1 VELRDLIVTPL
12 LILLVY
18 GIAYFVRHRFTTET
32 NRKYFIPALTFR
44 IAGAIALG
52 LVYQFYYTSGDT
64 FTYHTHGSRPLW
76 EAILDSPLKGFG
88 YLFSNGQYGNGL
100 WNISQEVWQW
110 RENSSFFIIRIATFF
125 DLITFSTYS
134 ATAVLFGVFS
144 FVGAWLLFV
153 TFSTRFPTEE
163 SKLAWA
169 CLFIPSVVFW
179 GSGILKDSITLSCI
193 CIATYTVSRIF
204 LEGRPNLKTFIVLFL
219 AIYFIFSIKI
229 FILQAFVPALI
240 LWVLLN
246 KIHQVKS
253 LMARVIS
260 LPFFLLIV
268 VLLSYVFVLQLGDAN
283 KRYSVNELA
292 ETARVTAY
300 DIRFWTGKDAGS
312 GYNLGEFDG
321 TLKGMLVRAPQA
333 INVALFRPYPWEVK
347 NPLMAMSSLESLAL
361 IFLTIFCLIFYW
373 RNIIRNFIKPDA
385 LFCFA
390 FSLTFAFGVGIA
402 TYNFGTLARYKIPL
416 LPFYLIGLIIISSG
430 KISNQSISQDSV

>member
-1 VELRDLIVTPL
+1 MELRDLIVTPL
-12 LILLVY
+12 LLLLVY
-18 GIAYFVRHRFTTET
+18 GLAYFVRPHFTTET
-32 NRKYFIPALTFR
+32 NKKYFIPALTVR
-44 IAGAIALG
+44 IVGAIALG

-76 EAILDSPLKGFG
+76 KAIMHSPLDGFR
-88 YLFSNGQYGNGL
+88 YLFSNGEYGKGL

-134 ATAVLFGVFS
+134 ATATLFGVFG
-144 FVGAWLLFV
+144 FIGAWMLFV
-153 TFSTRFPTEE
+153 TFSSRVHDEE
-163 SKLAWA
+163 GKLAWA

-179 GSGILKDSITLSCI
+179 GSGVLKDTITLSCI
-193 CIATYTVSRIF
+193 GIATFAVNEIFFKSRF
-204 LEGRPNLKTFIVLFL
+204 NLKILVILFL
-219 AIYFIFSIKI
+219 SLFFIYSIKI

-240 LWVLLN
+240 LWVLIN
-246 KIHQVKS
+246 KIQKVKS
-253 LMARVIS
+253 SMLRVMAF
-260 LPFFLLIV
+260 PFFLLMIIS
-268 VLLSYVFVLQLGDAN
+268 LSYFFILRLGDAN

-321 TLKGMLVRAPQA
+321 TLTGMLIRAPQA

-347 NPLMAMSSLESLAL
+347 NPLMALSSLESLVL
-361 IFLTIFCLIFYW
+361 MCLTLFCILFFW
-373 RNIIRNFIKPDA
+373 RNIIKNFTSSDV

-416 LPFYLIGLIIISSG
+416 LPFFLIGLIIVSS
-430 KISNQSISQDSV
+430 KKANQQLSSHDIA